1 MVLTLFLP
9 PLTLVIDLFKYAEIR
24 LKQELDV
31 VDAVLEHGNT
41 IDSDTESQTA
51 VFVAVDSAAFQNLLV
66 NNACTEDFD
75 PARTLAELASLAA
88 ALEAGNVYLNGRLR
102 EREV

>member
-24 LKQELDV
+24 LKHELDV

-51 VFVAVDSAAFQNLLV
+51 VFVAVDSATFKNLLV
-66 NNACTEDFD
+66 DYACTEDFD
-75 PARTLAELASLAA
+75 PACSLTELAPLAA
-88 ALEAGNVYLNGRLR
+88 ALEAGNVNLN
-102 EREV
+102 

>member
-1 MVLTLFLP
+1 MP

-24 LKQELDV
+24 LKQEFDV

-41 IDSDTESQTA
+41 IDTDTESQTA
-51 VFVAVDSAAFQNLLV
+51 VFVAVDSAAFKNLLV
-66 NNACTEDFD
+66 DYARTEDLD
-75 PARTLAELASLAA
+75 PACSLAELAALAS
-88 ALEAGNVYLNGRLR
+88 ALEAGYVNLYGRLR

>member
-1 MVLTLFLP
+1 MP

-41 IDSDTESQTA
+41 IDTDTESQTA
-51 VFVAVDSAAFQNLLV
+51 VFVAVDAAAFKNLLV
-66 NNACTEDFD
+66 DYACAEDFD
-75 PARTLAELASLAA
+75 PACSLAELAALAEP
-88 ALEAGNVYLNGRLR
+88 LPPHWKQDTSTSTEGSVNGK
-102 EREV
+102 